1 MLEKGYDVHGTIRRS
16 STDYRERIAHLEG
29 TPNFHLHY
37 ADLGDSMSIIQ
48 VMNKVKP
55 TEVYNLA
62 AQSHVQVSFDS
73 PEFTADVDATG
84 VLRILEAIRQCGLEK
99 TCRMYQAS
107 TSELYGKVEE
117 VPQNENTPFHPY
129 SPYAVA
135 KQYGFWIVKEY
146 REAYDMFCC
155 SGILFNH
162 ESERRGE
169 TFVTRKITLAAARI
183 KQGKQDKLYLGN
195 LDSLRDWGYAKDY
208 VECMLKQLIKKSI
221 SQKTLFTDVFGYSLT
236 KTGFADKYLAGQ
248 LTMYKSYSWLKKH
261 FENDLKQIKAELPK
275 EQNCEAA
282 EKQVWICW
290 LQGMENAPQIVQDC
304 YASVC
309 YWMKDW
315 KITVITA
322 DNMNEYVQF
331 PDYIVRKWKEG
342 VISNTHLSDLL
353 RLELLIRYG
362 GLWIDSTTY
371 MTGTIPAYI
380 DDSNFF
386 VYRNGWMDMEMINM
400 GSWLIFSKYTN
411 NIILLE
417 TQSLLYAY
425 WKKYNYIKNYF
436 LMHIFF
442 RMVTDAN
449 PELWEQVPAINHIDS
464 HLLMQELPKH
474 YDENRCQ
481 QIMRL
486 TPIHKLTYKV
496 ETSKGATAEKLGVL
510 FQNRREQ
517 YDAIQ

>member
-1 MLEKGYDVHGTIRRS
+1 M
-16 STDYRERIAHLEG
+16 
-29 TPNFHLHY
+29 
-37 ADLGDSMSIIQ
+37 
-48 VMNKVKP
+48 
-55 TEVYNLA
+55 
-62 AQSHVQVSFDS
+62 
-73 PEFTADVDATG
+73 
-84 VLRILEAIRQCGLEK
+84 
-99 TCRMYQAS
+99 
-107 TSELYGKVEE
+107 
-117 VPQNENTPFHPY
+117 
-129 SPYAVA
+129 
-135 KQYGFWIVKEY
+135 
-146 REAYDMFCC
+146 
-155 SGILFNH
+155 
-162 ESERRGE
+162 
-169 TFVTRKITLAAARI
+169 KI
-183 KQGKQDKLYLGN
+183 
-195 LDSLRDWGYAKDY
+195 
-208 VECMLKQLIKKSI
+208 KQLIKKSI

-248 LTMYKSYSWLKKH
+248 LTMYKSYSWLKKR
-261 FENDLKQIKAELPK
+261 FENDLKQIEVEFPK
-275 EQNCEAA
+275 EQNCDVA

-290 LQGMENAPQIVQDC
+290 LQGMENAPQIVRDC

-309 YWMKDW
+309 CWMKGW

-342 VISNTHLSDLL
+342 IISNTHLSDLL
-353 RLELLIRYG
+353 RLELLIHYG

-371 MTGTIPAYI
+371 MTGAIPSYI
-380 DDSNFF
+380 ADSNFF
-386 VYRNGWMDMEMINM
+386 VYRNGWMNM
-400 GSWLIFSKYTN
+400 GSWLMFSKYTN
-411 NIILLE
+411 NKMLLE

-442 RMVTDAN
+442 RMVSDMN
-449 PELWEQVPAINHIDS
+449 SELWEQVPAINHMDS

-481 QIMRL
+481 QIMQL

-517 YDAIQ
+517 YDSIQ

>member
-1 MLEKGYDVHGTIRRS
+1 M
-16 STDYRERIAHLEG
+16 
-29 TPNFHLHY
+29 
-37 ADLGDSMSIIQ
+37 
-48 VMNKVKP
+48 
-55 TEVYNLA
+55 
-62 AQSHVQVSFDS
+62 
-73 PEFTADVDATG
+73 
-84 VLRILEAIRQCGLEK
+84 
-99 TCRMYQAS
+99 
-107 TSELYGKVEE
+107 
-117 VPQNENTPFHPY
+117 
-129 SPYAVA
+129 
-135 KQYGFWIVKEY
+135 
-146 REAYDMFCC
+146 
-155 SGILFNH
+155 
-162 ESERRGE
+162 
-169 TFVTRKITLAAARI
+169 KI
-183 KQGKQDKLYLGN
+183 
-195 LDSLRDWGYAKDY
+195 
-208 VECMLKQLIKKSI
+208 KQLIKKSI

-261 FENDLKQIKAELPK
+261 FENDLKQIKTELPK
-275 EQNCEAA
+275 EQNCNVA

-322 DNMNEYVQF
+322 NNMNEYVQF

-342 VISNTHLSDLL
+342 MISNTHLSDLL

-411 NIILLE
+411 NKILLE
-417 TQSLLYAY
+417 TQSLLY
-425 WKKYNYIKNYF
+425 
-436 LMHIFF
+436 
-442 RMVTDAN
+442 VTDAN

-496 ETSKGATAEKLGVL
+496 ETSSGATAEKLEVL

-517 YDAIQ
+517 YDSIQ

>member
-1 MLEKGYDVHGTIRRS
+1 M
-16 STDYRERIAHLEG
+16 
-29 TPNFHLHY
+29 
-37 ADLGDSMSIIQ
+37 
-48 VMNKVKP
+48 
-55 TEVYNLA
+55 
-62 AQSHVQVSFDS
+62 
-73 PEFTADVDATG
+73 
-84 VLRILEAIRQCGLEK
+84 
-99 TCRMYQAS
+99 
-107 TSELYGKVEE
+107 
-117 VPQNENTPFHPY
+117 
-129 SPYAVA
+129 
-135 KQYGFWIVKEY
+135 
-146 REAYDMFCC
+146 
-155 SGILFNH
+155 
-162 ESERRGE
+162 
-169 TFVTRKITLAAARI
+169 KI
-183 KQGKQDKLYLGN
+183 
-195 LDSLRDWGYAKDY
+195 
-208 VECMLKQLIKKSI
+208 KQLIKKSI

-417 TQSLLYAY
+417 TQSLLSG
-425 WKKYNYIKNYF
+425 YF
-436 LMHIFF
+436 RQNQESACGKAEARRFCGKFCNLWI
-442 RMVTDAN
+442 
-449 PELWEQVPAINHIDS
+449 PEGPQQSYQTNRGRTGSGNSAEHLSLEDQWHEQSGHRKSFECEKGTVPSCTKVA
-464 HLLMQELPKH
+464 E
-474 YDENRCQ
+474 RC
-481 QIMRL
+481 
-486 TPIHKLTYKV
+486 K
-496 ETSKGATAEKLGVL
+496 AEPA
-510 FQNRREQ
+510 FP
-517 YDAIQ
+517 